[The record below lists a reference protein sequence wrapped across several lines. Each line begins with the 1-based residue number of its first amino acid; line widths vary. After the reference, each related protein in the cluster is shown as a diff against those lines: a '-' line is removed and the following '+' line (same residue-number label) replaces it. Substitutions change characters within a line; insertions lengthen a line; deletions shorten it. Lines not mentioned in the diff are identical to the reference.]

1 MIVQLRI
8 DERLIHG
15 QITTAWSRYL
25 DVSRIVVASEKLA
38 KDPLTT
44 QTLLMSAPAGKKVA
58 VKTIPDAIK
67 LLSDPRVDTVRVLII
82 VDNPKDA
89 VALVKALPIT
99 EVNVANNVK
108 KKSANKVNLT
118 RGVNS
123 DPEDLVYF
131 KELAQIGGHVFSQLI
146 PSNPVENFAEI
157 VSKL

>member
-25 DVSRIVVASEKLA
+25 DVSRIVVASDKLA

-99 EVNVANNVK
+99 EVNVAK